1 MIKQIIATDA
11 VPAAGPYSQAVEA
24 GGFVFCSGQIPIVP
38 ETGAVIT
45 GNIGEATEQALKNL
59 QTVLAVAGLGLEQ
72 VIKTTIYLTDIGDF
86 PAVND
91 VYGRYFQKDHPA
103 RSTVAVAAL
112 PKGAAVEIEAV
123 AVRPDK
129 P

>member
-1 MIKQIIATDA
+1 MIKRIHAVDA
-11 VPAAGPYSQAVEA
+11 VPAVGPYSLAVEA

-45 GNIGEATEQALKNL
+45 GNIGEATEQALKNV
-59 QTVLAVAGLGLEQ
+59 QTVLAAAGLGLEQ

-86 PAVND
+86 PAVNE
-91 VYGRYFQKDHPA
+91 VYGRYFLKDHPA

-112 PKGAAVEIEAV
+112 PKGAAVEIEVV

-129 P
+129 Q

>member
-24 GGFVFCSGQIPIVP
+24 GGFVFCSGQIPIIP

-45 GNIGEATEQALKNL
+45 GNIGEAAEQALKNL

-72 VIKTTIYLTDIGDF
+72 VIKTTIYLTDIDDF
-86 PAVND
+86 PAVNE